1 MCTKYT
7 AALTT
12 LLILGIASFAQAQ
25 QSSSDTTR
33 PDRDNAQDQRALATD
48 TMKLHL
54 DIAHLDS
61 LRALQHQDQTQ
72 ARADEKQLDSLK
84 AVIKRDRQATP
95 RDSAALAQDQAQL
108 MTLRK
113 KLDTELDRA
122 RRERTQVEVAQ
133 KAVRRESQA
142 AIKAH
147 QDIKEDKAVSQKPD
161 RDRARDRD
169 QQALATDTMKLRLD
183 ETRLDSARALLNED
197 QTQARGDEKQLDSLK
212 AVLKHDTQT
221 GNTAAIAKDK
231 AAVTALRNKLDTEL
245 DRARR
250 EEGQVD
256 LAQKAVRRETHA
268 AVEAHQDIK
277 EDRPR
282 SQEHSGAAK
291 RH

>member
-1 MCTKYT
+1 MGTKY
-7 AALTT
+7 AATLTT
-12 LLILGIASFAQAQ
+12 LLILGSASFAQAQ
-25 QSSSDTTR
+25 QSASDTTR
-33 PDRDNAQDQRALATD
+33 SDRAQDQRALATD
-48 TMKLHL
+48 TMKLRL

-61 LRALQHQDQTQ
+61 LRASLHQDQTQ
-72 ARADEKQLDSLK
+72 ARADEKQVDSLK
-84 AVIKRDRQATP
+84 TVIKRDRQATP
-95 RDSAALAQDQAQL
+95 RDSGAIAQDQAQL
-108 MTLRK
+108 MALRK

-122 RRERTQVEVAQ
+122 RRERGQVDLAQ

-142 AIKAH
+142 SIKAH
-147 QDIKEDKAVSQKPD
+147 KDIKQDKAVSQKPD
-161 RDRARDRD
+161 PDRARDRD

-183 ETRLDSARALLNED
+183 ETRLDSARALLHGD

-245 DRARR
+245 DRTRR

-256 LAQKAVRRETHA
+256 LAQKAVQRETHA
-268 AVEAHQDIK
+268 AIEAHQDIK